1 MTNRSTPNVVRLE
14 AVQVA
19 PIWNGC
25 GEAVLVHE
33 AIPIKQRARQT
44 LTAVRT
50 LAETLRLYSWRVN
63 ADGGVH
69 CTGTT
74 TAEVN
79 DVVQI
84 ALVRAQK
91 YVTACR
97 TPNFIQLQSWDVSN
111 TGAIY
116 GLVPA
121 AMIEGHFSWF
131 TLIALSLTQLVTIA
145 LTQAGAWQLMAW
157 QLDEEGILHG
167 RDTVTLQTA
176 TTGALAALPLPAT
189 AAGNEFAVVSHC
201 QADRLCWCHW
211 RCTPDG
217 QFALLNRLEQ
227 PFTDVIDVALT
238 RQGDELFTL
247 IQTAQG
253 QLSLLRG
260 MGLVQQVPSYTGLT
274 SYPIASDVAHFA
286 VAGEAEQL
294 LIAYSGIAYPST
306 TVATAQTADHTPEPS
321 AHHRESVAVH
331 LERWQPTLQGW
342 QPCAAG
348 ALPLSTATGLQICDE
363 TLDGHAP
370 YLIAIGTADG
380 ALHLTTWRQLAN

>member
-1 MTNRSTPNVVRLE
+1 MMKQSTPNVVRLE

-33 AIPIKQRARQT
+33 AIPVKQRARQT

-50 LAETLRLYSWRVN
+50 LAERLRLYSWRVN

-121 AMIEGHFSWF
+121 AMIEGRFSWF

-145 LTQAGAWQLMAW
+145 LTQAGGWQLMAW
-157 QLDEEGILHG
+157 QMDEEGILHQ
-167 RDTVTLQTA
+167 RDMIALQAA
-176 TTGALAALPLPAT
+176 TTGALAALALPAT

-211 RCTPDG
+211 RCTPEG
-217 QFALLNRLEQ
+217 QFTLLNRLEQ
-227 PFTDVIDVALT
+227 HFTDVIDVALT
-238 RQGDELFTL
+238 RQGDELLTL

-260 MGLVQQVPSYTGLT
+260 MGLMQQVQPDDSLT

-294 LIAYSGIAYPST
+294 LIAYSGIACLPT
-306 TVATAQTADHTPEPS
+306 TDHDDMLP
-321 AHHRESVAVH
+321 AHRAETVKVH

-348 ALPLSTATGLQICDE
+348 TLPLATATGLQLCDE
-363 TLDGHAP
+363 TLDGHTP
-370 YLIAIGTADG
+370 YLTAIGTADG
-380 ALHLTTWRQLAN
+380 VLHLTTWRQLSN

>member
-1 MTNRSTPNVVRLE
+1 MNQNTPTVVRLE

-33 AIPIKQRARQT
+33 AIPVKQRSRQT

-50 LAETLRLYSWRVN
+50 LAESLRLYSWRVD
-63 ADGGVH
+63 AGGKVY

-74 TAEVN
+74 TAEVS
-79 DVVQI
+79 DVAQI

-97 TPNFIQLQSWDVSN
+97 TASFIQLQSWDVSN

-121 AMIEGHFSWF
+121 AMLAGRFSWF
-131 TLIALSLTQLVTIA
+131 TLLALSTTQLATIA
-145 LTQAGAWQLMAW
+145 LTQAGTWQLIAW
-157 QLDEEGILHG
+157 HLDEDGILHR
-167 RDTVTLQTA
+167 RDTVTLQAA
-176 TTGALAALPLPAT
+176 TTGALAALALPPLPE
-189 AAGNEFAVVSHC
+189 GNEFAVVSHSATD
-201 QADRLCWCHW
+201 QLSWSHW

-217 QFALLNRLEQ
+217 QFTLLARREQ
-227 PFTDVIDVALT
+227 TFADVIELALAC
-238 RQGDELFTL
+238 QGDELLTL

-260 MGLVQQVPSYTGLT
+260 MGFVSRVEPQLPLV
-274 SYPIASDVAHFA
+274 SYPIAHDVAHFA
-286 VAGEAEQL
+286 VSGKAGQL
-294 LIAYSGIAYPST
+294 LIAYSDSACPPT
-306 TVATAQTADHTPEPS
+306 LAATPVATDQRTVLAAQQRATAQ
-321 AHHRESVAVH
+321 VH

-348 ALPLSTATGLQICDE
+348 TLPLTAATGLQLCDE
-363 TLDGHAP
+363 ALDGHAP
-370 YLIAIGTADG
+370 YLTAIGTADG
-380 ALHLTTWRQLAN
+380 ALHLTTWRQLPN